1 MKKEYVK
8 PEMVMEEILLEG
20 MLASSTGGGNGDD
33 ELGNGGG
40 VDQPL
45 DANDR
50 RGGWGDLWN

>member
-8 PEMVMEEILLEG
+8 PEMVVEQFMAELAFLVGSQTDME
-20 MLASSTGGGNGDD
+20 GGESD
-33 ELGNGGG
+33 L
-40 VDQPL
+40 PL